1 MDGTL
6 ASLGDHYSIA
16 EQSKN
21 HRNSA
26 YDRIVINAA
35 TRFFVAA
42 DRPLTGNRNNCRAMD
57 HTGPVGPGRPSRTT
71 APTATSGS

>member
-21 HRNSA
+21 HRDSA
-26 YDRIVINAA
+26 YYRIVINAA
-35 TRFFVAA
+35 TRFVVAA
-42 DRPLTGNRNNCRAMD
+42 DRPLTGNRNNCRTMD
-57 HTGPVGPGRPSRTT
+57 HTGPVGPRHPSRTT
-71 APTATSGS
+71 APTARSGS